1 MNALVRNGQGGELAR
16 QAPASGS
23 PFQRLFGFDPFQGV
37 MSNWDY
43 GFEVSRTDNGYDV
56 EVPIPGFN
64 SSQVEVNFKDNI
76 LSING
81 KNDRRTFSRSL
92 TVPEDGDPEKIA
104 ASVSDGMLRISFER
118 HPESQP
124 RRITV
129 S

>member
-1 MNALVRNGQGGELAR
+1 MNALVRNGQSGELAR
-16 QAPASGS
+16 QAPASSS

-43 GFEVSRTDNGYDV
+43 GFEVSRTENGYDV

-92 TVPEDGDPEKIA
+92 SVPEDVDSEKIS
-104 ASVSDGMLRISFER
+104 ASVSDGMLKISLER